1 MRTMVKR
8 AAAAAVLGGSLL
20 ATGGLGLASA
30 APPVNATDG
39 LVNVN
44 VGNVTV
50 AKEVNAGVAA
60 EVTSALCGTN
70 VGGIDVNALASQVG
84 QTGTAQTIA
93 NCVLPGGPVS
103 VTQSTGITPGNSGN
117 PPSQPTAPGQ
127 NRTPATTPTPAG

>member
-1 MRTMVKR
+1 MRQRVSR
-8 AAAAAVLGGSLL
+8 PAAAAVLGGSLL

-30 APPVNATDG
+30 APPVNAPEG

-44 VGNVTV
+44 FGNVTV
-50 AKEVNAGVAA
+50 TKDMTAGVSA
-60 EVTSALCGTN
+60 EVSSALCGTN

-103 VTQSTGITPGNSGN
+103 VTQSTGITPG
-117 PPSQPTAPGQ
+117 
-127 NRTPATTPTPAG
+127 